1 MQGSGPAFCRLGWY
15 PAYEEIPETERKKIM
30 STNADYLIKKHDGG
44 FIHLYQHWDGYPA
57 VALPIIAKAIE
68 QPDNIAARILATEK
82 PRVEDAGPAMF
93 DDAPEKLFGMLIDRS
108 LSFGYMINPIIRE
121 VSVFTKLDRS
131 GEIKQV
137 PPLFYTH
144 KSGYPDVMMAME
156 KIWREGWTLNGHRED
171 I

>member
-1 MQGSGPAFCRLGWY
+1 LQGSGPAFCRLGWY

-57 VALPIIAKAIE
+57 VVLPIIAKAIE
-68 QPDNIAARILATEK
+68 QPDSIKARILATEK
-82 PRVEDAGPAMF
+82 PMVEYRQDTF
-93 DDAPEKLFGMLIDRS
+93 DDAPEKLFKMLIDRS
-108 LSFGYMINPIIRE
+108 LSFGYMIDPIIRE
-121 VSVFTKLDRS
+121 VSVFVKMDR
-131 GEIKQV
+131 GGKIQQV

-144 KSGYPDVMMAME
+144 ESGYPDAMQAME
-156 KIWREGWTLNGHRED
+156 KIWREGWTINDQRED